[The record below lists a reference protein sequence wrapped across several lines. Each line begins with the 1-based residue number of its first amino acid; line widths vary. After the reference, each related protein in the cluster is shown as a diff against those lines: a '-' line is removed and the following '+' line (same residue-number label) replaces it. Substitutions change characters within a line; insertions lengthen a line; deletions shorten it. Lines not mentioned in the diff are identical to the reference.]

1 MIRKKVSNGGPQ
13 RKRRTTAK
21 KLYDFLELNPT
32 HYSKWIKRNILEN
45 DFAIENEDYEVL
57 AIECEN
63 PQGGRPSQDYKLS
76 AI

>member
-1 MIRKKVSNGGPQ
+1 M
-13 RKRRTTAK
+13 
-21 KLYDFLELNPT
+21 NPT